1 MSKKQLYK
9 FQRFGIIKIQDGCLY
24 GFSIAHRE
32 VSKVKKSGSR
42 EFARLFRPSM
52 RMYFFVLVL
61 FVAAAVFFR
70 QYLLAGVEAG
80 LLLLLL
86 LYSWL
91 VERKRR
97 ASALDYIE
105 ATAYKLDGA
114 SKGMLLDMPLPTV
127 IFSMADGRV
136 LWSNKEFLNITED
149 REHFFE
155 ISVSDMAP
163 GFSYKWLEEGKN
175 TSPDYIRLG
184 DRTYRVYGN
193 VIKAEGGDSYW
204 GLLYWVDVTELVKT
218 EALYRASRPV
228 IAVVM
233 LDNYDELIKSMTD
246 TAKSAVL
253 ASIDAIINDWAKG
266 SGGYLS
272 HYDRDRYVFIFTE
285 SFMPRLLADKFTVL
299 DRVREIKG
307 TGEIPATISI
317 GIGRD
322 ARDLEE
328 AYQYALLGVDMA
340 LSRGGDQAVIKNN
353 YNFEFFGGRS
363 VLVERRTK
371 VKSRV
376 MATALGRLMEDASN
390 IIITGH
396 KNSDLDCVGAAVG
409 ICCIARKLGKSAY
422 YVTDPETTV
431 AGPMLRRLRALPE
444 YENVFISEQDAMLL
458 ADGKSLLV
466 VVDTNRPEQVEAQ
479 NLLASCNRVAVIDHH
494 RRAAEY
500 IANAALNFHEPYASS
515 ASELAVELLQNLADS
530 SDLLKTEAEAVL
542 AGIVL
547 DTKNFTMR
555 TSSQTFEAAAFLRKA
570 GSDTTEVK
578 RLFQSDLPSTVAK
591 YSIIQNAKIYRDGI
605 AIAALDSQQDR
616 IIAAQAADELLNIT
630 GINASFVLYS
640 GADTVN
646 ISARSIGDV
655 NVQFILEKLG
665 GGGNRSQAG
674 AQIQGKSAQTVLG
687 ELLGAIDAFLDNNS
701 VSDNDMER
709 TEQK

>member
-1 MSKKQLYK
+1 MKN
-9 FQRFGIIKIQDGCLY
+9 RGG
-24 GFSIAHRE
+24 RE
-32 VSKVKKSGSR
+32 IY
-42 EFARLFRPSM
+42 RLFRPSM
-52 RMYFFVLVL
+52 RMYFVVLVI
-61 FVAAAVFFR
+61 FVIAAVFFR
-70 QYLLAGVEAG
+70 QYYLAAGEAA
-80 LLLLLL
+80 LIVLLL
-86 LYSWL
+86 LYSWISG
-91 VERKRR
+91 RR
-97 ASALDYIE
+97 RRMRALDYIE

-127 IFSMADGRV
+127 IFSMADGQV
-136 LWSNKEFLNITED
+136 LWSNKEFLKITED

-155 ISVSDMAP
+155 ITVGDMAP
-163 GFSYKWLEEGKN
+163 GFSYKWLEEGK
-175 TSPDYIRLG
+175 TAAPDYVRLG
-184 DRTYRVYGN
+184 ERVYRVYGN

-204 GLLYWVDVTELVKT
+204 GLLYWVDLTELVKT
-218 EALYRASRPV
+218 EEQYQLSRPL

-233 LDNYDELIKSMTD
+233 LDNYEELIKSMTD

-285 SFMPRLLADKFTVL
+285 SFMPSLLADKFSVL

-317 GIGRD
+317 GIGRG
-322 ARDLEE
+322 AKDLEE
-328 AYQYALLGVDMA
+328 AYQFALLGIDMA

-353 YNFEFFGGRS
+353 YNFEFYGGRS

-376 MATALGRLMEDASN
+376 MATTLGRLMGDASN

-396 KNSDLDCVGAAVG
+396 KNSDLDCLGAAVG
-409 ICCIARKLGKSAY
+409 LCCIARKLGKPAY
-422 YVTDPETTV
+422 FVTDPETTV
-431 AGPMLRRLRALPE
+431 AGAMLRKLHTLPE
-444 YENVFISEQDAMLL
+444 YERTFISEQDAMLL
-458 ADGKSLLV
+458 ADGKTLLI

-479 NLLASCNRVAVIDHH
+479 SLLASCNRVAVIDHH

-500 IANAALNFHEPYASS
+500 ISDAALNFHEPYASS
-515 ASELAVELLQNLADS
+515 ASELAVELLQYLAGT
-530 SDLLKTEAEAVL
+530 SDLLKTEAEAIL

-555 TSSQTFEAAAFLRKA
+555 TGSQTFEAAAFLRKA

-605 AIAALDSQQDR
+605 AIAALDTQQDR

-630 GINASFVLYS
+630 GIDASFVLFA
-640 GADTVN
+640 GPDTVN
-646 ISARSIGDV
+646 ISARSIGNV
-655 NVQFILEKLG
+655 NVQFVLEKLG

-674 AQIQGKSAQTVLG
+674 AQIRGKSAQTVLG
-687 ELLGAIDAFLDNNS
+687 ELLSAIDAFLENESN
-701 VSDNDMER
+701 VSDNEMER
-709 TEQK
+709 IEQR